1 MADDTNKNQTKTLSE
16 IQKQAEQDKLRNS
29 KQDLSNKLAES
40 SLKISQLREKGENI
54 AADKMQSLLDLV
66 IKNSERSNSVTDNRL
81 AELNSLN
88 AQIATKLDIAES
100 AESIRDKRKEDSDKK
115 LADIQAKMLATRK
128 DPLEELTNI
137 IKQDTDINKK
147 QLDASEA
154 LKKITGTFG
163 YSATEQS
170 KELKAAF
177 EEEQKLLLDAIE
189 KGDEK
194 QIQESL
200 AMIDAIKEGAE
211 SEENRRE
218 AQAAQDEANSHLAKL
233 GTGIS
238 GVGDKLDSFGKSA
251 LAGGGILAGLA
262 GIALMFVDPKKFAEV
277 VGTLVNNV
285 AEVFKG
291 IIEIFT
297 GDGSP
302 GTGADRLKENLGTV
316 GAMIGG
322 LALMFGGTVVKAL
335 GSLITKART
344 LFIALNAFRIFMMST
359 FIPSMLA
366 GFSGMM
372 AAMTPILVAMAPI
385 LVPVLAIAAAFG
397 LIVLGLTKI
406 RDALGFT
413 SVFDVLMLGLAHMKD
428 AFGHIVNT
436 IGSIVNFILG
446 IVEKFGRF
454 LGFEVDIPEIPKMDT
469 DNAAKKKVELQEK
482 AKEKAEAD
490 ALEKANSN
498 IPSNILL
505 DPSNT
510 GGVMADLQNENFD
523 MKQNGVN
530 ANSVVTAVTQQNTAN
545 NSSSTTTIVNPT
557 GNSMA
562 SMELAGATGGRR

>member
-16 IQKQAEQDKLRNS
+16 IQKQADQDKLRNS

-66 IKNSERSNSVTDNRL
+66 VKNSERSNSVIDNRL

-88 AQIATKLDIAES
+88 AQIATKLDLAES

-177 EEEQKLLLDAIE
+177 EKEQKLLLDAIE

-285 AEVFKG
+285 SEVFKG

-316 GAMIGG
+316 GAMISG

-344 LFIALNAFRIFMMST
+344 LFIALNAFRIFMMGT
-359 FIPSMLA
+359 FIPSMMA

-372 AAMTPILVAMAPI
+372 AAMAPVLAAMAPI
-385 LVPVLAIAAAFG
+385 LLPILAIAAVFG
-397 LIVLGLTKI
+397 LIVLALTKI

-454 LGFEVDIPEIPKMDT
+454 LGFKVDIPEIPKMDT

-482 AKEKAEAD
+482 AQAKAESD
-490 ALEKANSN
+490 ALEKANLN
-498 IPSNILL
+498 IPSNILI

-510 GGVMADLQNENFD
+510 GGVMADLQNDNFD

-530 ANSVVTAVTQQNTAN
+530 ANSIVTAVTQQNTAN

-562 SMELAGATGGRR
+562 SMELASATGGRR